1 MAPQFRADQ
10 IGSLLRPP
18 ELLEARLSLSSSSQM
33 YEIHNDDEIQA
44 AEKKAIQWAVQKQR
58 EHSIRPICSGE
69 YTRHIFYGG
78 LFETLEGMTVKQDL
92 PIIEAFR
99 ADFPTVSLLCCS
111 VWICSLMRFLSFV
124 FRQQNLQKWA
134 RRLVQL
140 WSVPDLYDGKAALT
154 WMNGRHSVRA

>member
-18 ELLEARLSLSSSSQM
+18 ELLEARSSLSSPSQM
-33 YEIHNDDEIQA
+33 YEVHNNDEIQA

-78 LFETLEGMTVKQDL
+78 LFETLNGMTVKSDL
-92 PIIEAFR
+92 PIIDAFR
-99 ADFPTVSLLCCS
+99 TDFPSVSAVVPGVYTS
-111 VWICSLMRFLSFV
+111 VLRC
-124 FRQQNLQKWA
+124 
-134 RRLVQL
+134 
-140 WSVPDLYDGKAALT
+140 
-154 WMNGRHSVRA
+154 